1 MTSRTEIRI
10 RAGVE
15 SARFINLSYLPIML
29 ISTAHAADTAQQPDP
44 LMSFLPLVVLFVLF
58 YFLII
63 RPQMKRTKEQR
74 NMQEGIQ
81 KGDEV
86 ITMGGMLGKV
96 VKISDQYVSLDVGGG
111 TVTVFQRAAIQN
123 VLPKGTIKDL

>member
-1 MTSRTEIRI
+1 
-10 RAGVE
+10 
-15 SARFINLSYLPIML
+15 ML
-29 ISTAHAADTAQQPDP
+29 ISPAYAADPAQPDP

-63 RPQMKRTKEQR
+63 RPQMKRAKDTKK
-74 NMQEGIQ
+74 MQEAIQ

-86 ITMGGMLGKV
+86 ITMGGQLGKV
-96 VKISDQYVSLDVGGG
+96 VKFSDQYITLDIGKG
-111 TVTVFQRAAIQN
+111 TESVFQRGAVQA